1 MALPDRLCVRLEVCL
16 TPLVPIRSTT
26 AQSLDWLPDAST
38 DRVLFALA
46 LQYID
51 DRTSAL
57 CELRRVLKPD
67 GALVMSRPHPTG
79 DWLHH
84 GGNYF
89 HARVIEEIWSRG
101 WHVRYWLAPLEQ
113 TCEELRAAG
122 FLIERLL
129 EPRPTAEVADADPDD
144 YERLSREPRGF
155 IAIKAIPD
163 PRKH

>member
-1 MALPDRLCVRLEVCL
+1 
-16 TPLVPIRSTT
+16 
-26 AQSLDWLPDAST
+26 
-38 DRVLFALA
+38 

-57 CELRRVLKPD
+57 RELRRVLKPD
-67 GALVMSRPHPTG
+67 GALVMSRSHPTG

-89 HARVIEEIWSRG
+89 DARVIEEIWSRG

-129 EPRPTAEVADADPDD
+129 EPRPTAEAAEVDPDD
-144 YERLSREPRGF
+144 YERLSCEPTGF
-155 IAIKAIPD
+155 MAIKAIPD
-163 PRKH
+163 PGKH